1 MPKGYSAKANK
12 EWRKKASLFDTRR
25 VPSDEE
31 LFAEFRK
38 MKMPKK
44 KK

>member
-1 MPKGYSAKANK
+1 MGKGYSKKANE
-12 EWRKKASLFDTRR
+12 EWRKKARSMDTRR

-38 MKMPKK
+38 MKMPKRK
-44 KK
+44 